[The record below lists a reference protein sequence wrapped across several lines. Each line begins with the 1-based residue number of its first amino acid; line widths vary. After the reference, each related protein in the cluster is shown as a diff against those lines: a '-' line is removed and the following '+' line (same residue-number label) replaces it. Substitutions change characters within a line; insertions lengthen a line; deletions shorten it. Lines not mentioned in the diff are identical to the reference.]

1 MSQLELFVSAE
12 AIIKSQWQIPLVQTT
27 FLHILHEYAN
37 TFCFREGTFLCF
49 FCCQVGLPYSVLKE
63 HHNRQWKVVENR
75 PEARWTW
82 WGGFQH
88 GSKQSKTKCYFCVC
102 HL

>member
-12 AIIKSQWQIPLVQTT
+12 AIIKSQWQIPLVRTT

-49 FCCQVGLPYSVLKE
+49 F
-63 HHNRQWKVVENR
+63 VVR
-75 PEARWTW
+75 
-82 WGGFQH
+82 
-88 GSKQSKTKCYFCVC
+88 
-102 HL
+102 

>member
-12 AIIKSQWQIPLVQTT
+12 AIIKSQWQTT

-49 FCCQVGLPYSVLKE
+49 F
-63 HHNRQWKVVENR
+63 VVR
-75 PEARWTW
+75 
-82 WGGFQH
+82 
-88 GSKQSKTKCYFCVC
+88 
-102 HL
+102 